1 MTQKQDSD
9 QQLKDDVTE
18 LKVKMNQVVEPALI
32 DIKSTL
38 SNMAF
43 VPMGTYVKD
52 MKALL
57 DTIRELQAFKEL
69 ASPAVRFYNI
79 ASNRFVQLIVIAI
92 LGLIVFALTKQ
103 IPLWIGAS

>member
-38 SNMAF
+38 SKMAF
-43 VPMGTYVKD
+43 VPLDVYAKD

-57 DTIRELQAFKEL
+57 DKISELQAFKEL
-69 ASPAVRFYNI
+69 ASPAVKFYNI
-79 ASNRFVQLIVIAI
+79 ASNRFVQLIVIAVLAFI
-92 LGLIVFALTKQ
+92 LYALFKS
-103 IPLWIGAS
+103 IPAWIGAA